1 MPGKLFIGNL
11 SFRVSDAE
19 LNDLFASLNIAVE
32 NIRVMRDMETGRS
45 RGFAFAELSPNTDLA
60 AAIKE
65 LNGKVLDGRAL
76 TVNEA
81 RPQVKRDVGGGHG
94 GHFSRGGGHRPGG
107 GGGGGRGGNDRDR
120 PRRRKGPE
128 LY

>member
-11 SFRVSDAE
+11 SFRVSDTE
-19 LNDLFASLNIAVE
+19 LSDLFASLNVAVD
-32 NIRVMRDMETGRS
+32 NIRVMRDLDTGRS
-45 RGFAFAELSPNTDLA
+45 RGFAFAELAPNVDME

-81 RPQVKRDVGGGHG
+81 RPQAKREFGGGG
-94 GHFSRGGGHRPGG
+94 GHFSKGRHRPVGGGF
-107 GGGGGRGGNDRDR
+107 RGGNDRDR
-120 PRRRKGPE
+120 PRRKKGPD

>member
-11 SFRVSDAE
+11 SFRVSDTE
-19 LNDLFASLNIAVE
+19 LNDLFSSLNIAVD
-32 NIRVMRDMETGRS
+32 NIRIMRDMDTGRS
-45 RGFAFAELSPNTDLA
+45 RGFAFAELAPNVELET
-60 AAIKE
+60 AIKE

-81 RPQVKRDVGGGHG
+81 RPQVKRDFGGGG
-94 GHFSRGGGHRPGG
+94 GHFSRGKSRPGG
-107 GGGGGRGGNDRDR
+107 GGGGRGADDRDR
-120 PRRRKGPE
+120 PRRKRGPD

>member
-11 SFRVSDAE
+11 SFRVSDTE
-19 LNDLFASLNIAVE
+19 LNDLFASLNIAVD
-32 NIRVMRDMETGRS
+32 NIRVMRDLDTGRS
-45 RGFAFAELSPNTDLA
+45 RGFAFAELAPNTDLA

-81 RPQVKRDVGGGHG
+81 RPQVKRDFGGGGG
-94 GHFSRGGGHRPGG
+94 GHFSRGRHRP

-120 PRRRKGPE
+120 PRRKRGPD

>member
-11 SFRVSDAE
+11 SFRVSDSE
-19 LNDLFASLNIAVE
+19 LNDLFSSLNIAVD
-32 NIRVMRDMETGRS
+32 NIRVMRDLDTGRS
-45 RGFAFAELSPNTDLA
+45 RGFAFAELAANVDLE

-81 RPQVKRDVGGGHG
+81 RPQVKRDFGGGG
-94 GHFSRGGGHRPGG
+94 GQFSRGKHRPGG
-107 GGGGGRGGNDRDR
+107 AGGGRGGNDQDR
-120 PRRRKGPE
+120 PRRKRGPD

>member
-11 SFRVSDAE
+11 SFKVSDAE
-19 LNDLFASLNIAVE
+19 LNDLFASLNIGVE

-45 RGFAFAELSPNTDLA
+45 RGFAFAELAPNVELET
-60 AAIKE
+60 AIKE

-81 RPQVKRDVGGGHG
+81 RPQVRRSPGGGG
-94 GHFSRGGGHRPGG
+94 GSFSRGGGRS
-107 GGGGGRGGNDRDR
+107 GGGGRWHDSSDRGR
-120 PRRRKGPE
+120 QRRKKGPD

>member
-11 SFRVSDAE
+11 SFRVSDTE
-19 LNDLFASLNIAVE
+19 LNDLFSSLKITVD
-32 NIRVMRDMETGRS
+32 NIRIMRDLDTGRS
-45 RGFAFAELSPNTDLA
+45 RGFAFAELAPNVDME

-81 RPQVKRDVGGGHG
+81 RPQVKRDFGGSGGGGHLSKG
-94 GHFSRGGGHRPGG
+94 RHRP
-107 GGGGGRGGNDRDR
+107 GGGGGRGGNDRDDR
-120 PRRRKGPE
+120 PRRKRGPD